1 VPDLDGNG
9 EEDVS
14 TLNQSTEKQFDES
27 SQLLDVLPEHMVRY
41 CCYYF
46 LADPKHIMI
55 LTKPVIY
62 VLKIQLMS
70 SRCEKG
76 SEVDLLSCLICLW
89 TIMYS
94 SLGY

>member
-41 CCYYF
+41 CYYYF

-55 LTKPVIY
+55 LTKPCYLCTKNTAHV
-62 VLKIQLMS
+62 K
-70 SRCEKG
+70 
-76 SEVDLLSCLICLW
+76 
-89 TIMYS
+89 
-94 SLGY
+94 